1 VTELV
6 VVADAEA
13 AARRVADQLAWRLAD
28 ARRRDRPFHVALAG
42 GDTPRRAY
50 ELLGAMEGSWDH
62 AHLWLGDERCVP
74 RDHPDSNARMV
85 DESLYAHARAQPP
98 MLHPMTE
105 LRGSPE
111 DAAYRYTRALEHWL
125 PDLTFDLVL
134 LGLGEDGHTASL
146 FPHHHALEAVSVPCL
161 AVRDAPKPPPQ
172 RITLTIPMLRHAEHT
187 ILLTAGEAKR
197 EPLRRA
203 LAGPDPATPAS
214 LLGDGLDQ
222 VICDAAADPR

>member
-28 ARRRDRPFHVALAG
+28 ARRRDHAFHVALAG

-98 MLHPMTE
+98 RLHPVD
-105 LRGSPE
+105 GSAVPE
-111 DAAYRYTRALEHWL
+111 DAAWL
-125 PDLTFDLVL
+125 YARELAELVPDGVFDLVL

-146 FPHHHALEAVSVPCL
+146 FPHHHALEAVSAPCL

-203 LAGPDPATPAS
+203 LGDPDPATPAS